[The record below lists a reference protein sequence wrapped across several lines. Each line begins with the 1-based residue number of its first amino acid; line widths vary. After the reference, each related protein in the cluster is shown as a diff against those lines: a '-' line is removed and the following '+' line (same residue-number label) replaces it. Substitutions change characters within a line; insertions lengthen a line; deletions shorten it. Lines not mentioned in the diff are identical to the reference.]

1 MFDVGFTELFVL
13 LVVGLIVLG
22 PERLPK
28 VARTL
33 GLWVG
38 RARAMYSNVRSDI
51 ERELELEELKRARDA
66 IRQQLAEDAAGPIKP
81 PESDSDAKGESEPT
95 PTQAADEQPAAEAPA
110 EPNTDESTAYIT
122 KVKDEPRHGGE
133 G

>member
-1 MFDVGFTELFVL
+1 MFDVGFSELFLL

-28 VARTL
+28 VARTV

-38 RARAMYSNVRSDI
+38 RARAMYTNVRSDI
-51 ERELELEELKRARDA
+51 ERELELEELKRAREA
-66 IRQQLAEDAAGPIKP
+66 IRQQLAEDATGPIMP
-81 PESDSDAKGESEPT
+81 PEAGSVSAAKGEPAHT
-95 PTQAADEQPAAEAPA
+95 ADEPPAAEEAA
-110 EPNTDESTAYIT
+110 EPNAGEYAAYTT